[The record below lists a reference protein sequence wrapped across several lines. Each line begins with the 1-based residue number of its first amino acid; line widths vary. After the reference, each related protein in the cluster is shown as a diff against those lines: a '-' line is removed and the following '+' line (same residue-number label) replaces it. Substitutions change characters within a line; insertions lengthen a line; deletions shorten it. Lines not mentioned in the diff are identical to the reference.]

1 MLRVFFK
8 SGFFKSNAHA
18 LRHLEYLNRQGPL
31 FSGTREVNLEDS
43 QTDIE
48 KFSEAPKRWFVYSLT
63 REDQQRLQID
73 RGYFQDLMEAQRLV
87 WAKAY
92 NIPPD
97 RLHICASFHDV
108 AHHPHIHVVLHGE
121 TASDGFIVQRSG
133 QELGEAFRRCR
144 ETVKG
149 AITQEIFRGDTE
161 GIKADK
167 GRHRQELNA
176 QLEKLLLEIGRTSHP
191 IHPQTREALAALAG
205 ELAKLPGKHQYGYL
219 PPRLKARVDTLLQ
232 DLVSVDRSLRSLFEL
247 YRKNQ
252 RELVKHQYVG
262 KDATLAKKM
271 KEWEESFFH
280 PTKGGDTRRHNLI
293 IQAAEAYGD
302 GLAGSQLP
310 EPTAGSNAWKSEEPG
325 LTTAAEQVLTRTKAG
340 HNKKKNELT
349 KPAELPP
356 SPEMRALM
364 SKARASLERRLK
376 KGTVLY
382 TALRTQ
388 LLKIH
393 EKIDPTQEYRYTNL
407 PTAAKMMV
415 DETVQQLMQQ
425 PAVRRMLKAAGCAEP
440 DLSVLREWVT
450 EYACAATKEQPVDL
464 SMPQKRRVRYKFFC
478 AFDGALCRALN
489 DPARRAACLA
499 LAQSCLGDVPEKI
512 QEEEETERPSYWKL
526 NQAERAS
533 LDEWA
538 TGLLTENEALHS
550 AAKDAAAMFGKE
562 NWLPK
567 QLEKGW
573 LQNIMMER
581 LDEWRQTPDKPIEPK
596 YTERYTPKTLD
607 AVARNLLYLIASTMR
622 DDMSRACPQT
632 SHLRPA
638 KKFRKKRIHHTTIE
652 EKAQDDVRTY

>member
-8 SGFFKSNAHA
+8 SHFFKSNAHVM
-18 LRHLEYLNRQGPL
+18 RHLEYLNKQGPL
-31 FSGTREVNLEDS
+31 FNGGREVNL
-43 QTDIE
+43 TDAQGMVQDHPGAI
-48 KFSEAPKRWFVYSLT
+48 KWWFVYSLT

-219 PPRLKARVDTLLQ
+219 PPRLKAQVDTLLQ

-293 IQAAEAYGD
+293 IQAAEAMGD
-302 GLAGSQLP
+302 MQHERKMGAG
-310 EPTAGSNAWKSEEPG
+310 ETSE
-325 LTTAAEQVLTRTKAG
+325 
-340 HNKKKNELT
+340 HNKKKQR
-349 KPAELPP
+349 AE
-356 SPEMRALM
+356 ERDAYRAK
-364 SKARASLERRLK
+364 SA
-376 KGTVLY
+376 
-382 TALRTQ
+382 
-388 LLKIH
+388 
-393 EKIDPTQEYRYTNL
+393 
-407 PTAAKMMV
+407 TAA
-415 DETVQQLMQQ
+415 T
-425 PAVRRMLKAAGCAEP
+425 
-440 DLSVLREWVT
+440 
-450 EYACAATKEQPVDL
+450 
-464 SMPQKRRVRYKFFC
+464 
-478 AFDGALCRALN
+478 
-489 DPARRAACLA
+489 
-499 LAQSCLGDVPEKI
+499 
-512 QEEEETERPSYWKL
+512 
-526 NQAERAS
+526 
-533 LDEWA
+533 
-538 TGLLTENEALHS
+538 
-550 AAKDAAAMFGKE
+550 
-562 NWLPK
+562 
-567 QLEKGW
+567 
-573 LQNIMMER
+573 
-581 LDEWRQTPDKPIEPK
+581 
-596 YTERYTPKTLD
+596 
-607 AVARNLLYLIASTMR
+607 RNMLYLIASTTR
-622 DDMSRACPQT
+622 DDT
-632 SHLRPA
+632 LRSWGLLPKQIGHA
-638 KKFRKKRIHHTTIE
+638 KFKRKHIHKRTIE
-652 EKAQDDVRTY
+652 ERGKEQDIGR